1 MVSIF
6 IESFRIAL
14 NSIFSNKSRS
24 ILTALGI
31 IIGVLSVTL
40 MGTLISGLDRGFDKS
55 MAFLGKDV
63 FSISRWEWF
72 GDTDWWEVRNRP
84 RMRLEY
90 VDVIKEK
97 SSYAEAVAPVMQRGA
112 ALSRGESSTAGTQIF
127 GTNTDYMSTITAN
140 IAQGRFFTEGED
152 RSGSRVTIIG
162 NDIAENLFVNQDP
175 VGEYLKIDG
184 IKFRVIGVMEKQGKF
199 LGLFSVDNQAIIPV
213 GTSVRLF
220 SRRGFIRI
228 SVKIPP
234 ENIVDAKDEL
244 YGIMRQARG
253 LKPSEKD
260 DFAINQTEAFE
271 KQYNQIKLAIGGTGI
286 FITILSLVVG
296 GIGIMNIMF
305 VSVQERTKE
314 IGVRKAIGA
323 TKNMILAQFLMEAI
337 TICLIGGLIG
347 LMMAGGLS
355 FIINK
360 FFPSTMPLWLAL
372 ISILLSVFVGVVSG
386 VVPSYRAARLDTID
400 ALRYE

>member
-1 MVSIF
+1 MLSIF
-6 IESFRIAL
+6 LESFRIAMT
-14 NSIFSNKSRS
+14 SIFSNKSRS

-55 MAFLGKDV
+55 MAFLGKDI

-72 GDTDWWEVRNRP
+72 GDADWWEVRNRP

-112 ALSRGESSTAGTQIF
+112 VLSRGELSTAGTQIF

-175 VGEYLKIDG
+175 IGEYLKIDG
-184 IKFRVIGVMEKQGKF
+184 MKFRVIGIMEKQGKF

-228 SVKIPP
+228 SVKVPP

-244 YGIMRQARG
+244 YGIMRQTRG
-253 LKPSEKD
+253 LKPSQKD

-271 KQYNQIKLAIGGTGI
+271 RQYNQIKFAIGGTGI

-323 TKNMILAQFLMEAI
+323 TKNMILTQFLMEAI
-337 TICLIGGLIG
+337 SICLIGGLIG
-347 LMMAGGLS
+347 LLMASGLS
-355 FIINK
+355 FVINK
-360 FFPSTMPLWLAL
+360 FFPSTMPLWLAFT
-372 ISILLSVFVGVVSG
+372 SILLSVLVGVLSG
-386 VVPSYRAARLDTID
+386 VVPSYRAARLDPID

>member
-1 MVSIF
+1 MLSIF

-72 GDTDWWEVRNRP
+72 GDADWWEVRNRP

-220 SRRGFIRI
+220 SKRGFIRI
-228 SVKIPP
+228 SVKVPP

-244 YGIMRQARG
+244 YGIMRQTRG

-372 ISILLSVFVGVVSG
+372 TSILLSVFVGVVSG
-386 VVPSYRAARLDTID
+386 VVPSYRAARLDPID